1 MYYYSPFYWIKT
13 MIDLPTLTPKQ
24 QKFVM
29 NYIVNGNNRTEAYKK
44 SYDVKSMSDE
54 AINVEASRLLKNP
67 KVTQWI
73 EYYQNNIKTT
83 FAEKSIY
90 TAEQAMKEYD
100 ELKYRISET
109 PKYCNVEKSIIDSK
123 CKLAG
128 LFTDKIEH
136 SAGKSLIDWLDELD

>member
-1 MYYYSPFYWIKT
+1 
-13 MIDLPTLTPKQ
+13 
-24 QKFVM
+24 
-29 NYIVNGNNRTEAYKK
+29 
-44 SYDVKSMSDE
+44 
-54 AINVEASRLLKNP
+54 
-67 KVTQWI
+67 
-73 EYYQNNIKTT
+73 
-83 FAEKSIY
+83 
-90 TAEQAMKEYD
+90 MKEYD